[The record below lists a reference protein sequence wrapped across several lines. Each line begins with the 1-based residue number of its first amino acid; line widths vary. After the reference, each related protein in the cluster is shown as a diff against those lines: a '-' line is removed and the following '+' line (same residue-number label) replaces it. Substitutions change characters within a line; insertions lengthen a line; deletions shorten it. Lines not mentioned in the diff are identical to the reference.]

1 LHVFI
6 RRCAWH
12 PKYHGYS
19 KVLGITWSGWGIEF
33 SHGICS
39 DCAARTRAEWRLPS
53 AAEPAV
59 APPAPRRPLRSL
71 RPDFALAAAVVLLAV
86 TATFAVV
93 GVPGLGPRPERR
105 SAAVDQTSIDETS
118 PAVRPPSSTA
128 SSTDGGSTAGGGP
141 VSSPSAPVPSAAR
154 QSVGP
159 APTPPVRETAPQVAE
174 APAKEPSRGVSAGA
188 GSGRARVARVR
199 GRGVATGAAIAPVS
213 APETCPCQG
222 DQGRQVAATTAP
234 VPVAAPVPAAAP
246 DPVAGPSNF
255 GRQLPASRFN
265 EVQAP

>member
-1 LHVFI
+1 MFI

-19 KVLGITWSGWGIEF
+19 KILGITWSGWGIEF

-86 TATFAVV
+86 TATFALV
-93 GVPGLGPRPERR
+93 GVPGLGPRTERR
-105 SAAVDQTSIDETS
+105 SAAVDQKSIDETT

-128 SSTDGGSTAGGGP
+128 SSTASGSTAGSGAAP
-141 VSSPSAPVPSAAR
+141 APSAPVPSAGR
-154 QSVGP
+154 PSVTTT
-159 APTPPVRETAPQVAE
+159 PTPPVRETAPQVAE
-174 APAKEPSRGVSAGA
+174 APAREPSRGVSAGG

-199 GRGVATGAAIAPVS
+199 GRAVATGTAVVPVS

-222 DQGRQVAATTAP
+222 DQGRQVAATPTH
-234 VPVAAPVPAAAP
+234 VPAAAP
-246 DPVAGPSNF
+246 DRVADPSNF
-255 GRQLPASRFN
+255 GRNLAASRFN